1 MNITINLTPFAN
13 FFTQPADIVMTQLLF
28 YFGWIPIA
36 IVFLWGSFEL
46 WIYYRQGQ
54 WAAKNAKFTILA
66 IDVPR
71 GNEQSPKAVEN
82 LFAYLS
88 GAQNSSNLIE
98 KYWEGKFQLS
108 FSFEIISTGGYT
120 QFLIRSPII
129 FRDLVESAV
138 YAQYPDA
145 EITEV
150 DDYADAF
157 KNVRF
162 PNDKYD
168 IMGAEFILS
177 QPNAYPIK
185 TYEEFEHMMG
195 EPETHFKDPMA
206 ALMDL
211 CSSLRPNENL
221 WYQMILVPIGFDWV
235 DKLDMEVAK
244 ILGEKPKFKKNLM
257 HYGADA
263 AMGAITGFHNVLM
276 GPVESE
282 GKKVEKKDE
291 TLKMMSLKP
300 KQKKRVE
307 GIEKKS
313 GKVAFEFKIRFV
325 YLAEKEVFNKAK
337 VFSGFVGFMKQF
349 AAIDSNNLKPDM
361 DKTATSASYFFRT
374 SHLNTK
380 KNKILHNYIRR
391 SATAGRKRGLLNV
404 EELATV
410 WHFPNEGVV
419 KAPMIQK
426 APGRKSE
433 PPMTLPQSDEMVSE
447 EKAEPLFFGEL
458 QSEAEAENNSARP
471 NLPDKTA
478 DATESDFTEDS
489 GDESAAGIPADNF
502 EPSFAKATDGKPDFT
517 TPAPRA
523 PKPPAAAQQRDENRG
538 APPENLPFA

>member
-244 ILGEKPKFKKNLM
+244 ILGEKPKFKKNLSTM
-257 HYGADA
+257 APTRQWA
-263 AMGAITGFHNVLM
+263 RS
-276 GPVESE
+276 P
-282 GKKVEKKDE
+282 
-291 TLKMMSLKP
+291 
-300 KQKKRVE
+300 
-307 GIEKKS
+307 
-313 GKVAFEFKIRFV
+313 
-325 YLAEKEVFNKAK
+325 
-337 VFSGFVGFMKQF
+337 
-349 AAIDSNNLKPDM
+349 DS
-361 DKTATSASYFFRT
+361 
-374 SHLNTK
+374 
-380 KNKILHNYIRR
+380 
-391 SATAGRKRGLLNV
+391 
-404 EELATV
+404 
-410 WHFPNEGVV
+410 
-419 KAPMIQK
+419 
-426 APGRKSE
+426 
-433 PPMTLPQSDEMVSE
+433 
-447 EKAEPLFFGEL
+447 
-458 QSEAEAENNSARP
+458 
-471 NLPDKTA
+471 
-478 DATESDFTEDS
+478 
-489 GDESAAGIPADNF
+489 
-502 EPSFAKATDGKPDFT
+502 T
-517 TPAPRA
+517 TC
-523 PKPPAAAQQRDENRG
+523 
-538 APPENLPFA
+538 

>member
-13 FFTQPADIVMTQLLF
+13 FFSQPADVILSQLLF
-28 YFGWIPIA
+28 YFGWIPLA
-36 IVFLWGSFEL
+36 VVFLWGSFEL
-46 WIYYRQGQ
+46 WIFYRQGQ
-54 WAAKNAKFTILA
+54 WAGKNAKFTLLA

-88 GAQNSSNLIE
+88 GAHGGINLIE
-98 KYWEGKFQLS
+98 KYWEGKFQLA

-120 QFLIRSPII
+120 QFLIRAPII

-150 DDYADAF
+150 DDYADVF

-168 IMGAEFILS
+168 VMGAEFILS
-177 QPNAYPIK
+177 QPIAYPIK

-211 CSSLRPNENL
+211 CSSLRPGENL
-221 WYQMILVPIGFDWV
+221 WYQMIIVPTGFDWV
-235 DKLDMEVAK
+235 EKLDAEVAK
-244 ILGEKPKFKKNLM
+244 LLGEKPKFKKNLL

-282 GKKVEKKDE
+282 GKKPEKKDE

-325 YLAEKEVFNKAK
+325 YVGEKEVFNKAK

-349 AAIDSNNLKPDM
+349 AAIDSNNLRPDM
-361 DKTATSASYFFRT
+361 DKTGTSTAYFFRT
-374 SHLNTK
+374 SNLNAR

-391 SATAGRKRGLLNV
+391 SASAGRRRGLLNV
-404 EELATV
+404 EELATI

-447 EKAEPLFFGEL
+447 EKAEPLFLGEL
-458 QSEAEAENNSARP
+458 QGGDEAENKSSKPEMAGENKIS
-471 NLPDKTA
+471 N
-478 DATESDFTEDS
+478 ESDLTEDS
-489 GDESAAGIPADNF
+489 GDESVAGIPADNF
-502 EPSFAKATDGKPDFT
+502 EPDFT
-517 TPAPRA
+517 TPVPSM
-523 PKPPAAAQQRDENRG
+523 PKPPAAVEKPLDEDRG
-538 APPENLPFA
+538 APPANLPFA